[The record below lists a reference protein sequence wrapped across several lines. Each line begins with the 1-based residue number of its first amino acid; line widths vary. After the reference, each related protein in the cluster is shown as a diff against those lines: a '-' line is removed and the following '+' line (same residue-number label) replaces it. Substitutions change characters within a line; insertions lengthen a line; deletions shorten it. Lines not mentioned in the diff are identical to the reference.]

1 MIYEETSAVAGVT
14 TAEAKAWAR
23 IDDSYEDS
31 VIAMMVVAA
40 TSEAE
45 HRLQREVIYRNDP
58 YALSNVFGE
67 VPADVKAWICARVTA
82 MYDERNA
89 ETPTTWQTA
98 KHYDHLLDR
107 YMMHNRETDSGYNV
121 ESES

>member
-1 MIYEETSAVAGVT
+1 MSMIYETTAATAGVT

-23 IDDSYEDS
+23 IDDANEDA
-31 VIAMMVVAA
+31 VIAIMVVAA

-45 HRLQREVIYRNDP
+45 HRLQREVVYRNDP
-58 YALSNVFGE
+58 YALSKVYGA
-67 VPADVKAWICARVTA
+67 VPDDVKAWICARVTA

-89 ETPTTWQTA
+89 ETPTAWQTV

-107 YMMHNRETDSGYNV
+107 YIMHDREPDSTFE
-121 ESES
+121 ESD